1 MTKSLLLQI
10 LSLLVEAVLKQLLL
24 KSHLIIRMTVMM
36 IIRMTVIMIIRMTVI
51 MIIRMSGLTRTV
63 DPYQLLVPFLF
74 NLLNWLNVFFFNST
88 FDWANLWTFNG
99 RLDNIGKFPFLCKA
113 EFAHQFLFM

>member
-24 KSHLIIRMTVMM
+24 KSHLIIRMTV
-36 IIRMTVIMIIRMTVI
+36 IMIIRMTVM
-51 MIIRMSGLTRTV
+51 MIIRMSRLTRTV

-74 NLLNWLNVFFFNST
+74 NVLNWLNVFFSIPHCI
-88 FDWANLWTFNG
+88 DWAMLWTFNG

>member
-36 IIRMTVIMIIRMTVI
+36 IIRMI
-51 MIIRMSGLTRTV
+51 LTSDV
-63 DPYQLLVPFLF
+63 D
-74 NLLNWLNVFFFNST
+74 
-88 FDWANLWTFNG
+88 
-99 RLDNIGKFPFLCKA
+99 
-113 EFAHQFLFM
+113 H

>member
-36 IIRMTVIMIIRMTVI
+36 IIRM
-51 MIIRMSGLTRTV
+51 SGLTRTV

-74 NLLNWLNVFFFNST
+74 NVLNWLNVFFSIPHCI
-88 FDWANLWTFNG
+88 DWAMLWTFNG